1 MPRNESIV
9 RPATRRD
16 VPAIVELLAND
27 PLGKK
32 RERFATPIPQPY
44 YDAFDAIASDPNH
57 ELMVMDIDGVV
68 AGTLQLTVLP
78 YLTYQGG
85 SRAQIEAVR
94 VAAGRRGEGLGRH
107 LLQWAI
113 DRARERGCHLVQL
126 TTDAARPEAAAF
138 YESLG
143 FRPTHIGM
151 KLHF

>member
-1 MPRNESIV
+1 MQTQDPIIR
-9 RPATRRD
+9 RATRDD

-32 RERFATPIPQPY
+32 RERFDTPIRQPY

-57 ELMVMDIDGVV
+57 ELVVMEIDEKV
-68 AGTLQLTVLP
+68 AGTIHLTVLP

-85 SRAQIEAVR
+85 RRAQIEAVR
-94 VAAGRRGEGLGRH
+94 VDTTRRGDGLGRR

-138 YESLG
+138 YETLG
-143 FRPTHIGM
+143 FRPTHVGM
-151 KLHF
+151 KLHL